1 MSHFSSRTALDALLA
16 PQPWTEDDAPC
27 YTKGYI
33 LSIAAMVCLTFIFVL
48 YAFMV
53 KMKNE
58 RRDRKSK
65 QGQFDYMV
73 NREGGGCGYQA
84 VSVILIIPISRTK
97 LSGIQSD

>member
-1 MSHFSSRTALDALLA
+1 
-16 PQPWTEDDAPC
+16 
-27 YTKGYI
+27 
-33 LSIAAMVCLTFIFVL
+33 MVCLTFIFVL